1 MTRVILV
8 LFLLVA
14 LCQYVGRDKEE
25 CAHIPPAAAHTHL
38 CAKFQCF

>member
-1 MTRVILV
+1 MTRAILV
-8 LFLLVA
+8 LLILVA

-25 CAHIPPAAAHTHL
+25 YAPIPPAAAHTHL